1 MKTIESI
8 ISIEKFILLT
18 IFTSITYVIITN
30 YKNKSL
36 KEILKIIATNLSVLT
51 IYFLLKRYIQ
61 QIYLLPVLFVA
72 WVWIIKIISNKPWN
86 YSVFVFAIALV
97 VSYISYLL
105 SVLLSGITLKLLIP
119 TIDYKNPISM
129 IVIPIMMVIINGLIY
144 NLKRIKNGINF
155 LKNVE
160 KVDNIGK
167 FTNAIILLTILIA
180 EAKKDDTNIL
190 LNTFV
195 AIIGLAITYFI
206 INWIQSQITKHY
218 KNDMK
223 SHTIEVQKEEIEE
236 HLKTI
241 EEVKAENL
249 KLATAV
255 HKYNHRISALE
266 KALRDTAK
274 NANNT
279 EFAEEISVFLKET
292 EDISKG
298 FAKESEVIT
307 KTLPLTHIAGI
318 DNMFKF
324 MQEEAINSGINF
336 DLKINTSIHDLIDKI
351 IPKDKFETLL
361 GDHLKDAI
369 IAINSSD
376 KTYKS
381 ILVIL
386 GIVDD
391 CYELSIYDTGIE
403 FEIET
408 LLKLGKERITTH
420 NDIGGS
426 GIGFMTTFETLEST
440 KASLII
446 EEYNP
451 ETTSYTKSVNIRFDE
466 KNNYKIYSYRAEEI
480 RNKNKDK
487 KIIIKNIE

>member
-1 MKTIESI
+1 MEKLSLLYDFVKMFFMNICTFAIFNKI
-8 ISIEKFILLT
+8 IKHENNLSGWKIM
-18 IFTSITYVIITN
+18 SVIITSTVLAITYMILVRYIN
-30 YKNKSL
+30 PMVFSPILYLIYSIIL
-36 KEILKIIATNLSVLT
+36 SYVTKEKVGYEMVLTGISCAITYIIYIISTVLSGMILYNLKID
-51 IYFLLKRYIQ
+51 
-61 QIYLLPVLFVA
+61 
-72 WVWIIKIISNKPWN
+72 
-86 YSVFVFAIALV
+86 
-97 VSYISYLL
+97 
-105 SVLLSGITLKLLIP
+105 
-119 TIDYKNPISM
+119 IDNPISL
-129 IVIPIMMVIINGLIY
+129 IVIPSIETIILIAIFKT
-144 NLKRIKNGINF
+144 KRFKNGFNF
-155 LKNVE
+155 LKNIE
-160 KVDNIGK
+160 KLDKIGMISIIIFEVVLVTYGIIHMNISK
-167 FTNAIILLTILIA
+167 KVNLILLIETI
-180 EAKKDDTNIL
+180 
-190 LNTFV
+190 FV
-195 AIIGLAITYFI
+195 AIFLIY
-206 INWIQSQITKHY
+206 WIQSQITKHY
-218 KNDMK
+218 KKDMK

-241 EEVKAENL
+241 EEVKTENL

-307 KTLPLTHIAGI
+307 KSLPLTNITGI

-336 DLKINTSIHDLIDKI
+336 DLKINTSIHNLIDKI
-351 IPKDKFETLL
+351 ISKDKFETLL

-403 FEIET
+403 FEIDT

-420 NDIGGS
+420 KNTGGS
-426 GIGFMTTFETLEST
+426 GIGFMTTFETLKST

-451 ETTSYTKSVNIRFDE
+451 ETTSYTKSVNIRFDG
-466 KNNYKIYSYRAEEI
+466 KNNYKIYSFRAEDI
-480 RNKNKDK
+480 KNKNKDK